1 MKKTILINVLSLLF
15 AFTGRSQQTLFDS
28 IYYNNSS
35 TLNEELESAVGI
47 TSIQNSYYSLIRGL
61 NVNTNKRISFIS
73 KIDSVG
79 NEINRYVFK
88 NDNQYNYNSS
98 SICSSTNK
106 IFVTGTYLNS
116 ANPDTGKLFVLIF
129 NDELDSLSFN
139 TYTFLLKTG
148 SISQIIFDGNKYI
161 YGIGFCTDLG
171 SYGDLFVT
179 KLDTIGNLIW
189 NKKFGLITRNEG
201 SCTIQLIGNDSLFIG
216 GLSNE
221 GANGSSGIALLL
233 DTAGIQHWM
242 RYIDLP
248 GKENIFGGG
257 FHHSDGGFA
266 MVGSYYLPPNG
277 ESELCFTKLNSS
289 GIRVYDRFYSLG
301 IKSEG
306 TDYCFFDDKDSTIV
320 AVGGNLNV
328 PQYHEAALA
337 VKYSLNG
344 DTIWTRTFDKSY
356 NINGAIDHFYDVI
369 ATSDG
374 GYLFAGQTRSGI
386 IGIQDAWLLKTDSIG
401 CHPNYPCW
409 PVSHVIGLS
418 QQQLLNTGVNF
429 SIFPNPFTTNI
440 CIKFKHIYQNNFCK
454 LKLYNT
460 MGQLVK
466 EQIDYN
472 LNPIVILKT
481 EEVEPGMYILEI
493 ETLYATERI
502 KILKE

>member
-1 MKKTILINVLSLLF
+1 
-15 AFTGRSQQTLFDS
+15 
-28 IYYNNSS
+28 
-35 TLNEELESAVGI
+35 
-47 TSIQNSYYSLIRGL
+47 
-61 NVNTNKRISFIS
+61 
-73 KIDSVG
+73 
-79 NEINRYVFK
+79 
-88 NDNQYNYNSS
+88 
-98 SICSSTNK
+98 
-106 IFVTGTYLNS
+106 
-116 ANPDTGKLFVLIF
+116 
-129 NDELDSLSFN
+129 
-139 TYTFLLKTG
+139 
-148 SISQIIFDGNKYI
+148 
-161 YGIGFCTDLG
+161 
-171 SYGDLFVT
+171 
-179 KLDTIGNLIW
+179 
-189 NKKFGLITRNEG
+189 
-201 SCTIQLIGNDSLFIG
+201 LFIG

-233 DTAGIQHWM
+233 DTAGTQHWM

-266 MVGSYYLPPNG
+266 MIGSYYLPPNG

-409 PVSHVIGLS
+409 PVSHVIGSS

-466 EQIDYN
+466 EHVDYN
-472 LNPIVILKT
+472 LNPIVNLKT